1 VTRAAVR
8 QLLAIDDWSA
18 TGLYFAMITV
28 GSYEAKTHLPELL
41 KQVEAGEEVLI
52 TRNGHPVARLVPAD
66 GVARRPVASAITE
79 LRKLRQKHSLGRNL
93 TVRDLIDEGRR

>member
-1 VTRAAVR
+1 
-8 QLLAIDDWSA
+8 
-18 TGLYFAMITV
+18 MITV

-52 TRNGHPVARLVPAD
+52 TRNGHPVARLVPAS
-66 GVARRPVASAITE
+66 GSTRPPTGALIGQLKL
-79 LRKLRQKHSLGRNL
+79 LRSRHSLGRGI

>member
-1 VTRAAVR
+1 
-8 QLLAIDDWSA
+8 
-18 TGLYFAMITV
+18 MITV

-52 TRNGHPVARLVPAD
+52 TRNGHPVARLVPAS
-66 GVARRPVASAITE
+66 GAAQRPVRETIRE
-79 LRKLRQKHSLGRNL
+79 LKALRGRHSLGPRL